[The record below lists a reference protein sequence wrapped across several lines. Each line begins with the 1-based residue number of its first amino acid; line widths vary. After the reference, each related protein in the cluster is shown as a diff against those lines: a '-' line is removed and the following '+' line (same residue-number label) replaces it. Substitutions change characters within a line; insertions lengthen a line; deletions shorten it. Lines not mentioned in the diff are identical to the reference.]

1 MPPVLQ
7 EEPFV
12 AETAESDSGPATKR
26 DVCVMRLA
34 IERSW
39 RHGVLVRL
47 WPALVMGQPATD
59 AERYHVRTFCV
70 DDRWPR
76 GELNLPRPLFTEK
89 AYPEDEVVVTSS
101 ADSSRAGI
109 EGEFLYE
116 RRIGQEGMV
125 EVALPLAYRGSGYAT
140 GASGAGRTLGVGDV
154 SFGYKRTVHLY
165 PRRGSI
171 FSLGA
176 EGAEAVLASE
186 PEAGGS

>member
-39 RHGVLVRL
+39 RHGVLVLL

-59 AERYHVRTFCV
+59 AERYRNACAACHGV
-70 DDRWPR
+70 D
-76 GELNLPRPLFTEK
+76 GCEFNLPRPLFTEK

-116 RRIGQEGMV
+116 RRIGQEGMVEVEV

-176 EGAEAVLASE
+176 EAVLASE